1 MESVLK
7 RIAKSAC
14 FYFGNH
20 VIAHVPFYWIRHCY
34 YRNILRMRIG
44 RGSAVHM
51 GAFFVWNHITIGE
64 NSIINRQ
71 CYLDGRVGVEIGNNV
86 SISPQ
91 VMVLSLTHDKN
102 SPYFATIP
110 GKVTIDRVTRDNFTG
125 GDIGE
130 GVRCSGRRS
139 GYQGC
144 GAILCYWRDPGKTYW
159 HQKPQ
164 PGIYT

>member
-1 MESVLK
+1 
-7 RIAKSAC
+7 
-14 FYFGNH
+14 
-20 VIAHVPFYWIRHCY
+20 
-34 YRNILRMRIG
+34 
-44 RGSAVHM
+44 M

-110 GKVTIDRVTRDNFTG
+110 GKVTIEDYTWIGSRAIILQGVTLGRGCVVAAGAVVTKDVAPFCVIG
-125 GDIGE
+125 GIPAKPIGTRNPNLEYTLNYQPWFDSDI
-130 GVRCSGRRS
+130 S
-139 GYQGC
+139 
-144 GAILCYWRDPGKTYW
+144 
-159 HQKPQ
+159 
-164 PGIYT
+164 